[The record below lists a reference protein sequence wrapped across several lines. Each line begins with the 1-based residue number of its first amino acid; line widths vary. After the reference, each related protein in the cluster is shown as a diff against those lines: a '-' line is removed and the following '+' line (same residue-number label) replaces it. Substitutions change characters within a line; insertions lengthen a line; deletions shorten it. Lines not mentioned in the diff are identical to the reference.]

1 MVTLTIDSVI
11 STFTFPLSLSFAVYN
26 SALTTGR
33 HDIGFSFLIPP
44 NVPSSMEHQLGSIK
58 YKLKVKV
65 SGNEVK
71 NADLNLNILSSPSV
85 SPNEL
90 FVSNCIFY

>member
-1 MVTLTIDSVI
+1 M
-11 STFTFPLSLSFAVYN
+11 YN

-65 SGNEVK
+65 SGSDVK
-71 NADLNLNILSSPSV
+71 NSDLNLNILSSPAV

-90 FVSNCIFY
+90 YVSCTQLSLDL

>member
-1 MVTLTIDSVI
+1 M
-11 STFTFPLSLSFAVYN
+11 YN

-44 NVPSSMEHQLGSIK
+44 NVPSSLEHQLGSIK

-65 SGNEVK
+65 SGSDVK
-71 NADLNLNILSSPSV
+71 NADLHLNVLSSPAV
-85 SPNEL
+85 SPAEL
-90 FVSNCIFY
+90 YVSAFLLGSITFTF